1 MKANRLEEQWFDSQM
16 GIPLDIVEAPFRDL
30 TGPMVDEV
38 RRFTARPDTVVNVV
52 IAEFLINKWRHLI
65 LHNMSALFIK
75 RLFLFEER
83 AVLTSVPF
91 PLEDPRAARAARA
104 AAKEV
109 VSQMD
114 RDAAVAFCREKCLKE
129 TTVRHLISVEGVMRA
144 LAGRFDE
151 DPDLWGLT
159 GLFHDLDQDHT
170 GDDGLGHAE
179 LAASWLREEGVD
191 ERIVNGVL
199 AHAYE
204 RYRTDLMSRAVVHA
218 DAVSGLLVASALV
231 RPEKA
236 DGMKVSSVKKKL
248 KEKAFAP
255 GVNREEITDVEA
267 SIGLPLDEFI
277 AVSIGGLQS
286 VAAEIGLVAGAQQG
300 EEGS

>member
-1 MKANRLEEQWFDSQM
+1 M
-16 GIPLDIVEAPFRDL
+16 
-30 TGPMVDEV
+30 
-38 RRFTARPDTVVNVV
+38 
-52 IAEFLINKWRHLI
+52 
-65 LHNMSALFIK
+65 
-75 RLFLFEER
+75 
-83 AVLTSVPF
+83 
-91 PLEDPRAARAARA
+91 
-104 AAKEV
+104 
-109 VSQMD
+109 
-114 RDAAVAFCREKCLKE
+114 
-129 TTVRHLISVEGVMRA
+129 RHLISVEGVMRA

-179 LAASWLREEGVD
+179 LAASWLREAGVD

-204 RYRTDLMSRAVVHA
+204 QYRTDLMSRAVVHA

-255 GVNREEITDVEA
+255 GVNREEITGVEA
-267 SIGLPLDEFI
+267 SIGLPLDDFI
-277 AVSIGGLQS
+277 AISIGGLQS
-286 VAAEIGLVAGAQQG
+286 VAAEIGLVAEAQG
-300 EEGS
+300 EEGP